1 MKNFIDPKTLSR
13 VKDLPLVAKTLAHGF
28 LHGTHHSVQRGVG
41 IEFSQYR
48 VYEPGDELSKVD
60 WKLFARSDR
69 YFVREAERESDINI
83 WLVIDSSASMA
94 QKSVGS
100 SHNSDLTK
108 FQYTQ
113 FLAATLAYL
122 GQNQGDNVG
131 LVGLSTEKKHFLP
144 ALSGQRHYQKV
155 LINLA
160 QINSG
165 GHFPSLNNIRSQLH
179 SMQKSGLIFVFSD
192 FYQFDESKENE
203 LVNVAA
209 SLVNNRT
216 EVIAVQLQSNDET
229 EFPFKGTLKI
239 EDLETKETLLLS
251 ADQIKEQYLQSLS
264 KFNQNL
270 SDTFANKRV
279 KHWPVNID
287 DPMDEVLSEFLDLR
301 NRMRR

>member
-13 VKDLPLVAKTLAHGF
+13 VKDLPLVAKTLAQGF
-28 LHGTHHSVQRGVG
+28 LHGIHSSVQRGVG

-48 VYEPGDELSKVD
+48 VYEPGDDLSKVD

-94 QKSVGS
+94 QKSVGTGN
-100 SHNSDLTK
+100 NSGLTK
-108 FQYTQ
+108 LQYSQ
-113 FLAATLAYL
+113 FLAATMAYL

-131 LVGLSTEKKHFLP
+131 LLGLSTEQKQFLP

-165 GHFPSLNNIRSQLH
+165 GHFPSASSIRSQLH
-179 SMQKSGLIFVFSD
+179 SMQKSGLIFVISD
-192 FYQFDESKENE
+192 FYQYDNTNENDVVNIVAD
-203 LVNVAA
+203 LVND
-209 SLVNNRT
+209 RT
-216 EVIAVQLQSNDET
+216 DVIAIQLQSNDEVV
-229 EFPFKGTLKI
+229 FSFKGALKI
-239 EDLETKETLLLS
+239 EDLETKQQLLLS
-251 ADQIKEQYLQSLS
+251 STQAKAAYL
-264 KFNQNL
+264 KARNEFNQQL
-270 SDTFANKRV
+270 RDTFSTKRI

-287 DPMDEVLSEFLDLR
+287 LPLDETLFQFLKIR
-301 NRMRR
+301 QKVSR